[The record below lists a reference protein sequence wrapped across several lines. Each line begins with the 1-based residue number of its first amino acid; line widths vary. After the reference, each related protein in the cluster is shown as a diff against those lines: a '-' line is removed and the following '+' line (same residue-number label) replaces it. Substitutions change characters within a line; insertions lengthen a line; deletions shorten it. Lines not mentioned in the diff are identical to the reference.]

1 MNNWVK
7 QMNLYCTPS
16 VDIGLLGSA
25 FITGCFIGSF
35 ILPRCADI
43 FGRRPIFIVGLLIQ
57 IFVVTACLFCKSLDL
72 AYFLLFMG
80 GVGETGRY
88 YVAYVYAVEMMPSK
102 VQNDAGLYIFLFFGL
117 AMSYIALQFWF
128 LTKEWQVNAGIS
140 LLLASLSLISTIA
153 WLPESPRFL
162 YS

>member
-1 MNNWVK
+1 
-7 QMNLYCTPS
+7 
-16 VDIGLLGSA
+16 
-25 FITGCFIGSF
+25 
-35 ILPRCADI
+35 
-43 FGRRPIFIVGLLIQ
+43 
-57 IFVVTACLFCKSLDL
+57 
-72 AYFLLFMG
+72 MG

-128 LTKEWQVNAGIS
+128 LTKEWKVNAGIS